1 MLAAVCRTCVTRG
14 GGGGVRPGDR
24 ADDVEVLE
32 QGDPVRPS
40 EVGLRP
46 DQPVGSADGY
56 PGLAGLQH
64 HHHGVNVGDADA
76 RVLAETPGKQTHP
89 IKRRLGLLSSASAVY
104 ILVSSAHRSIRTE
117 GTCASVAFS
126 VKNGF

>member
-14 GGGGVRPGDR
+14 GGGIRPGDR

-40 EVGLRP
+40 EVRLRP

-76 RVLAETPGKQTHP
+76 RVLAETPGKQTHH
-89 IKRRLGLLSSASAVY
+89 IKSRLGLLSSASAVY
-104 ILVSSAHRSIRTE
+104 ILVRSIRTE